1 MNKKMKR
8 AAALMASAV
17 LCLSM
22 SMSVFAASPD
32 TGDLPSGNDNQSTV
46 TTPAPVV
53 DEIRQLWSA
62 GTGTDAD
69 GNKITVR
76 NQGLTTDVEEILKDD
91 AQVKD
96 ILTDAGYAVPDD
108 ASVVVLGAG
117 DFTTD
122 QEIVG
127 EADMNFVLGT
137 GNDQYSSG
145 AYWDDLKD
153 VKNGD
158 TIYVLHQKHDGTW
171 EVIEG
176 KAVVRSL
183 GGGYREVSVDVTM
196 TGFSPVAF
204 IKVMSNG
211 EAVVLDKNE
220 VPQASVNT
228 TTAKTTTVT
237 VKTSPKTGE

>member
-22 SMSVFAASPD
+22 GMNVFAADSMTPE
-32 TGDLPSGNDNQSTV
+32 DLPNGDVTGPETPGTDNPNVDMPEAQ
-46 TTPAPVV
+46 TPA
-53 DEIRQLWSA
+53 EQIYQIFE
-62 GTGTDAD
+62 GKGTDAD

-76 NQGLTTDVEEILKDD
+76 NQGLTTDVEEILKD
-91 AQVKD
+91 QNQMKD
-96 ILTDAGYAVPDD
+96 ILTDAGYVVPDD

-117 DFTTD
+117 DYTTD

-127 EADMNFVLGT
+127 EADMNFVLG
-137 GNDQYSSG
+137 SG
-145 AYWDDLKD
+145 FDEDLQGI
-153 VKNGD
+153 KNGD

-176 KAVVRSL
+176 KAVVRTF
-183 GGGYREVSVDVTM
+183 GYGDTQVSVDVTM

-211 EAVVLDKNE
+211 ELVVLDKNE
-220 VPQASVNT
+220 VPKASVGT
-228 TTAKTTTVT
+228 KTTTVT

>member
-32 TGDLPSGNDNQSTV
+32 AGDLPSGNNNQSSVQTPV
-46 TTPAPVV
+46 T

-91 AQVKD
+91 SQVKD

-127 EADMNFVLGT
+127 EADMNFVLGS
-137 GNDQYSSG
+137 GSDQYGGSSN
-145 AYWDDLKD
+145 WDDLKD
-153 VKNGD
+153 IKNGD

-176 KAVVRSL
+176 KAVVRSF
-183 GGGYREVSVDVTM
+183 GSGYREVSVDVTM
-196 TGFSPVAF
+196 SGFSPVAF

-228 TTAKTTTVT
+228 TPAKTTTVT

>member
-1 MNKKMKR
+1 
-8 AAALMASAV
+8 MASAV

-22 SMSVFAASPD
+22 GMNVFAADSMTPE
-32 TGDLPSGNDNQSTV
+32 DLPSGDVTGPVTPGTDNSDGDMGPG
-46 TTPAPVV
+46 TPQ
-53 DEIRQLWSA
+53 EQIQQIYMGS
-62 GTGTDAD
+62 GTDAD

-76 NQGLTTDVEEILKDD
+76 NQGLTTDVEAILKD
-91 AQVKD
+91 QNQMKD
-96 ILTDAGYAVPDD
+96 ILTDAGYVVPDD

-117 DFTTD
+117 DYTTD

-127 EADMNFVLGT
+127 EADMNFVLGY
-137 GNDQYSSG
+137 GSDE
-145 AYWDDLKD
+145 DLQGI
-153 VKNGD
+153 KNGD

-176 KAVVRSL
+176 KAVVRTF
-183 GGGYREVSVDVTM
+183 GYGDTQVSVDVTM

-211 EAVVLDKNE
+211 ELVVLDKNE
-220 VPQASVNT
+220 VPKASVNT